1 MTPPYM
7 WHDSFACV
15 TWLNSTCDMTH
26 SYAWYDS
33 SIHATC
39 RIPTRDINDIY
50 VLNAFCWQ
58 VSSEVHPLYTHAS
71 FIRKRYLRITS
82 LFADRLRAR
91 YTLST
96 LMTHSY
102 VNDIYVLNAFCWQVS
117 SEVHPLYTHA
127 SFIRVTSFIPKHP
140 KIGMDDYEWF
150 QKLEWMMSKNWK
162 EWLWII
168 PKIRMNDVQKLEGMI
183 MNYSKNS
190 NDLNLWYD
198 VMCDMT

>member
-39 RIPTRDINDIY
+39 RIPTRDI
-50 VLNAFCWQ
+50 
-58 VSSEVHPLYTHAS
+58 
-71 FIRKRYLRITS
+71 
-82 LFADRLRAR
+82 
-91 YTLST
+91 
-96 LMTHSY
+96 
-102 VNDIYVLNAFCWQVS
+102 NDIYVLNAFCWQVS